1 MRFYQWKTCFGLGV
15 VILLMLFGTLARTR
29 AMPLGQL
36 QDKPTPM
43 GGWPTVEPNLTPAP
57 VIVEQLAVALTP
69 VAPTPT
75 PTRIPDD
82 TPPQT
87 GLVLESG
94 AVGLMTITFVVTDD
108 LSGLGFTEYK
118 LDEAPEW
125 TRQEYYY
132 PPLVVNGTGVHTL
145 VYRSLD
151 KLFNTE
157 TVQTTTFKISQ

>member
-1 MRFYQWKTCFGLGV
+1 MTTKTYLGLGV
-15 VILLMLFGTLARTR
+15 MILLMLFGTLARTK

-57 VIVEQLAVALTP
+57 IIVEQLAVALTP
-69 VAPTPT
+69 IAPTPT

-87 GLVLESG
+87 SLVLAGETS
-94 AVGLMTITFVVTDD
+94 GLMTITFVVTDD

-118 LDEAPEW
+118 LDEATAW
-125 TRQEYYY
+125 TQREYYY

-157 TVQTTTFKISQ
+157 TVQTTTFKIN